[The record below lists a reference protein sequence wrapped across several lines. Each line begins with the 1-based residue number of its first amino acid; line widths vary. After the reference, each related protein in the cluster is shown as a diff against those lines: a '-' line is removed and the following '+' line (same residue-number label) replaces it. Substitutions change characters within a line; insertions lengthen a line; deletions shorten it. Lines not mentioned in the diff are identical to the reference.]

1 MICYF
6 PPNPLNRIEESVGMN
21 EQELTDLFVRLGARN
36 PAQWAHS
43 EITEG
48 IPQLARF
55 LFLRQAWKHVV
66 PEADRNWIRDLASVD
81 GNGPEGDVGAAL
93 GRLTV
98 QGVDENDLTTVVRAM
113 QRKLLFALCY
123 LLDDSGTLEP
133 EVRDIAW
140 RLFQVDDNERPIALI
155 ASLHESVLET
165 KPNGCEMRS

>member
-1 MICYF
+1 MISF
-6 PPNPLNRIEESVGMN
+6 FLPSPLDRIEESAGMN

-43 EITEG
+43 EITER

-55 LFLRQAWKHVV
+55 LFLRQAWTHVV
-66 PEADRNWIRDLASVD
+66 PETNRNWIRDLASVD
-81 GNGPEGDVGAAL
+81 GNGPEGNVGAAL
-93 GRLTV
+93 GRLTA

-123 LLDDSGTLEP
+123 LLDDPGTLEP

-140 RLFQVDDNERPIALI
+140 RLFQVDENERPIAVI
-155 ASLHESVLET
+155 ASIHESVLET
-165 KPNGCEMRS
+165 EPNGREMRS